1 VKQAGLLG
9 KGAVALGILVL
20 LAALFLLPLLPVLV
34 AEGSK
39 GRWVKVCLPGQSLWV
54 EYVHSVERTAVRDRL
69 VVSWDGGFILR
80 ESRYFSY
87 GAGLPTEGKLG
98 EGELVIE
105 GRATP
110 LQELVFRIFDSSSYV
125 LYVGQSRVEL
135 ARLAG
140 EGGRVTLRVLR
151 PWQLLR
157 FGS

>member
-1 VKQAGLLG
+1 M
-9 KGAVALGILVL
+9 ALGILAL
-20 LAALFLLPLLPVLV
+20 LAALFLLPVLV

-39 GRWVKVCLPGQSLWV
+39 GRWVKVWLPGQSLWV
-54 EYVHSVERTAVRDRL
+54 EYVHSVEGTPVRDRL
-69 VVSWDGGFILR
+69 VVSWDGGFILK

-87 GAGLPTEGKLG
+87 GAGLPTEGKLV

-105 GRATP
+105 DRATP
-110 LQELVFRIFDSSSYV
+110 LQELVFRVFDSSSYV

-151 PWQLLR
+151 PWQLL
-157 FGS
+157 GLGT